1 MAKTNQQIIVT
12 EGDFGIEILTQ
23 FIDANKKPVP
33 IEGCSCKVKFAYD
46 GNVITEK
53 TGVVIDEPKG
63 IVSVILDKEE
73 TQYSGLWT
81 SYWICY
87 DQFNNITTTENIY
100 YYVQPAIGSVNNPAF
115 AELLN
120 YYNRDEVNNM
130 FKNILEQLNN
140 HTLSKDDVEEYI
152 KIYVRDNIG
161 EDFIKQCVLDALGDI
176 NVYAKKEEV
185 EEISLQLETIT
196 TNKYILKSSDNLIDI
211 VKILKTKQSIILDD
225 GIYVI
230 KEPLVLND
238 LECVH
243 ITSNGQATIRL
254 EGEGDVITLNNCY
267 GTVFDNIKIES
278 TGNNKGS
285 GLVLNSSTRTILN
298 KCLIWNVDYNCINMA
313 DSFWTTANNCVFDRG
328 SVTTSNYEV
337 LSMGKNSNN
346 ILIDHCRFYGRNGNM
361 CINISGGNN
370 ITINSCDISGA
381 LTKNNIGINC
391 NSALN
396 VNIINNYFED
406 NKIAVQIGDNIY
418 SVGYNL
424 ENNYLSLPTS
434 ENEESAIGFN
444 IIRCGYLNIDG
455 NTFLG
460 TGTSNNIVGIN
471 IADDNV
477 NKFINV
483 TQQNYFTGIKT
494 RIVNNFKATYNATNK
509 VFYSTSKP
517 KTGSFSRGDVVL
529 NTYLAEVGT
538 DNKYIIYGWA
548 CVETGEP
555 GTWKELRVYT
565 GGSPSII
572 KRTYSPNISSDFIGQ
587 IWIDTTNKT
596 SYIAID
602 CGQVSDDW
610 KQITI

>member
-1 MAKTNQQIIVT
+1 MTKENNKVDINKHEVDIDTLKKQNVNDLLSIK
-12 EGDFGIEILTQ
+12 ELYKRIEELGEKITQ
-23 FIDANKKPVP
+23 FKYIDNTLVKKLKKEYENLKK
-33 IEGCSCKVKFAYD
+33 I
-46 GNVITEK
+46 
-53 TGVVIDEPKG
+53 
-63 IVSVILDKEE
+63 ILDENIQVQLDNKINEFNIKL
-73 TQYSGLWT
+73 T
-81 SYWICY
+81 
-87 DQFNNITTTENIY
+87 NNINSIN
-100 YYVQPAIGSVNNPAF
+100 S
-115 AELLN
+115 
-120 YYNRDEVNNM
+120 
-130 FKNILEQLNN
+130 QLTNDIETIN
-140 HTLSKDDVEEYI
+140 SQLTNDIETINS
-152 KIYVRDNIG
+152 
-161 EDFIKQCVLDALGDI
+161 QLG
-176 NVYAKKEEV
+176 N
-185 EEISLQLETIT
+185 IT

-211 VKILKTKQSIILDD
+211 AKILKTKQSIILDD

-243 ITSNGQATIRL
+243 ITSNGQATIRF

-267 GTVFDNIKIES
+267 GTVFENIKIES

-285 GLVLNSSTRTILN
+285 GLVLNASTRTILN
-298 KCLIWNVDYNCINMA
+298 KCLIWNVDYNCINMV

-346 ILIDHCRFYGRNGNM
+346 ILFDHCRFYGRNGNT

-418 SVGYNL
+418 SMGYNL
-424 ENNYLSLPTS
+424 KNNYLSLPTS
-434 ENEESAIGFN
+434 ENEESVIGFN

-460 TGTSNNIVGIN
+460 AGASNNIVAIN
-471 IADDNV
+471 IADDDT

-483 TQQNYFTGIKT
+483 TQQNCFTGIKT
-494 RIVNNFKATYNATNK
+494 RIINNFKATYNISNK
-509 VFYSTSKP
+509 VYYSTSKP
-517 KTGSFSRGDVVL
+517 KNGSFSRGDVVL
-529 NTYLAEVGT
+529 NTYLAEIGAE
-538 DNKYIIYGWA
+538 NKYIIYGWA
-548 CVETGEP
+548 CVETGNP
-555 GTWKELRVYT
+555 GTWKEMRVYT

-572 KRTYSPNISSDFIGQ
+572 KRTYSPNISSEFIGQ
-587 IWIDTTNKT
+587 IWIDTTNKK

-602 CGQVSDDW
+602 CGQVSEDW
-610 KQITI
+610 KQITN